1 MQWWGHS
8 KEHGWVVLDR
18 SLPTNRPGLKENLVF
33 FRCRDSVTFVE
44 KRKNWSPP
52 LYHYAPNYL
61 RDLSPE
67 ASTLARE
74 EFQALCLLWP
84 EYERKIQLEH
94 GVTEEQVEAERLGSL
109 KQKKAAAARKKTDAS
124 EDD

>member
-44 KRKNWSPP
+44 KRKNWNPP
-52 LYHYAPNYL
+52 LYNYAPNYL
-61 RDLSPE
+61 GTLAPE
-67 ASTLARE
+67 ASALARG
-74 EFQALCLLWP
+74 EFEALCLLWP
-84 EYERKIQLEH
+84 EYERQIQREH
-94 GVTEEQVEAERLGSL
+94 GSTEEQVEAARLGSL
-109 KQKKAAAARKKTDAS
+109 KQKKVAARKKVDES
-124 EDD
+124 EEGV